1 MEEINSAYDR
11 QEEKRFIKK
20 ARSIEDITDFQQKRL
35 TKVSFISVNNVV
47 IKFKVQAVSKRYKIV
62 K

>member
-20 ARSIEDITDFQQKRL
+20 ARSIEDITDFQKKRL
-35 TKVSFISVNNVV
+35 TKVSFISVNNVE
-47 IKFKVQAVSKRYKIV
+47 ICQSLMSLKKI
-62 K
+62 

>member
-20 ARSIEDITDFQQKRL
+20 ARSIEDITDFQKKRL
-35 TKVSFISVNNVV
+35 TKVSFISVNNVE
-47 IKFKVQAVSKRYKIV
+47 IL
-62 K
+62 